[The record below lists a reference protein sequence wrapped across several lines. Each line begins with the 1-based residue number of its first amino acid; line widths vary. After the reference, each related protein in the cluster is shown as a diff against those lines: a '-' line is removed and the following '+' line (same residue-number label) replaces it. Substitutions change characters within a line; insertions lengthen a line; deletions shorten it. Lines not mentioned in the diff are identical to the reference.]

1 MKNKPKSNYFQVT
14 TPETP
19 SKSAIMLLL
28 GLASY
33 YQRLF
38 LKFSLIKRKH
48 FLTFSFIIC
57 FHLISFNIRMY
68 NLGQVLQQKIV
79 NISFMTHLFYIQ
91 PNLISFFNI
100 SIIIKRNTIGKDKK
114 GSTSI
119 LNKLRQRLI
128 LST

>member
-79 NISFMTHLFYIQ
+79 NILFMTHLFFIQ
-91 PNLISFFNI
+91 PNLI
-100 SIIIKRNTIGKDKK
+100 
-114 GSTSI
+114 
-119 LNKLRQRLI
+119 
-128 LST
+128 